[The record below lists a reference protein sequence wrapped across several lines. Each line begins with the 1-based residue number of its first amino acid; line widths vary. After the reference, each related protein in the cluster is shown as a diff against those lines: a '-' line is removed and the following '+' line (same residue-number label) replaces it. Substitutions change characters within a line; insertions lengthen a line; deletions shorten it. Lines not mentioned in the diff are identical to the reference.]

1 MSSLNQPVGGGDHLV
16 SEAHIFQTIQKVMVL
31 KSIKIALLV
40 VGNGRMALLK
50 WILLKL
56 MHKI

>member
-16 SEAHIFQTIQKVMVL
+16 SEALYFNDPEGNGIEV
-31 KSIKIALLV
+31 IKIALLV

>member
-16 SEAHIFQTIQKVMVL
+16 SEALYFKYPEGNGIEVYQD
-31 KSIKIALLV
+31 ALLV

-50 WILLKL
+50 WIPLKL
-56 MHKI
+56 MRKI

>member
-16 SEAHIFQTIQKVMVL
+16 SEALYFNDPKVMVL